1 MAAAMKGRASIVS
14 DPKWLALEKERH
26 ADPLADRIGGT
37 ILVRFASGAPD
48 PANYPVSLIRIYNA
62 SRGNLPELLKVG
74 EDARKIAA
82 GMDMNLA
89 MATPI
94 VGDNMS
100 RFIVVYQARSLDHLG
115 ESIDK
120 VVAMQEYQD
129 VLIRASALASISTAV
144 IDVTI

>member
-1 MAAAMKGRASIVS
+1 
-14 DPKWLALEKERH
+14 
-26 ADPLADRIGGT
+26 
-37 ILVRFASGAPD
+37 
-48 PANYPVSLIRIYNA
+48 
-62 SRGNLPELLKVG
+62 LPELLKFG

-120 VVAMQEYQD
+120 VVAMQEYQN